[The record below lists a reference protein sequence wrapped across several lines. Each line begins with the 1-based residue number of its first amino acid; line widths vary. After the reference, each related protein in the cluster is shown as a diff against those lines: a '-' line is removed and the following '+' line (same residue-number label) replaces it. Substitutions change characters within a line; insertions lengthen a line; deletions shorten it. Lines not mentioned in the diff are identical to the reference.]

1 VGRLLRWPPLRF
13 LLALPSVA
21 LLVLVLSSAFLGPAD
36 PRLNAATTVTWDVW
50 FCLVFV
56 LIVTT
61 GRGWCLICPFGAVSE
76 AVQRRALWGPGRAV
90 ASRRVLPPGLT
101 RYGYL
106 LPIAGLITLTWI
118 EERFAIA
125 EGGAPR
131 LTGYLMVAILVLTL
145 AGFLL
150 LARRGYCRYLC
161 PLSGL
166 IGILGAVAP
175 VAGFRSRDVAACRA
189 CTTRECLR
197 STPSQGGCP
206 WYAWPGAQESN
217 LSCGLCTEC
226 YQACPTDQVGLYL
239 TAPLDSVVRP
249 QHRRADVGWGMAALL
264 GLAIQEQVHATA
276 RYQAVRQWLA
286 DVVPLP
292 EFADIVAFTAT
303 IAVVVLVVAGFAW
316 AGVLAAR
323 WLRLGAGE
331 SEGEGAG
338 EQPRDRRQGSD
349 QGGFVYARSPFRS
362 AFLPMAYACLPL
374 VAADYLAAQ
383 LPAFFQRGGGVVPA
397 LAHPWRSSGTASAV
411 TSMLSTTSIVTVQVI
426 VVTLGALASL
436 YAGWRL
442 GSAGSAGSAGEARRR
457 RLARLGTGAVV
468 VAITVVLLLLVLAPV
483 LTAHPA
489 SAPNTQW
496 LS

>member
-1 VGRLLRWPPLRF
+1 MRRLLRWPPLRF
-13 LLALPSVA
+13 LLAVPSIA
-21 LLVLVLSSAFLGPAD
+21 LLVLVLASAFLGPAD
-36 PRLNAATTVTWDVW
+36 PRLNVATTVTWDVW

-76 AVQRRALWGPGRAV
+76 AVQRRALWGPGRSA

-145 AGFLL
+145 AGFLV

-175 VAGFRSRDVAACRA
+175 VAGFRSRDVAACRT

-197 STPSQGGCP
+197 PTASRGGCP
-206 WYAWPGAQESN
+206 WYAWPGGEESN
-217 LSCGLCTEC
+217 LSCGLCAEC

-239 TAPLDSVVRP
+239 SAPLDSVVRP

-276 RYQAVRQWLA
+276 RYQAVRQRLA

-292 EFADIVAFTAT
+292 EFADIVVFAGT

-316 AGVLAAR
+316 AGVLMAR
-323 WLRLGAGE
+323 WLGLSLGAGE
-331 SEGEGAG
+331 
-338 EQPRDRRQGSD
+338 QLRDRREGSD
-349 QGGFVYARSPFRS
+349 QGEFVYARSRFRS

-374 VAADYLAAQ
+374 VAADYLACQ
-383 LPAFFQRGGGVVPA
+383 LPALFQRGGGVVPA
-397 LAHPWRSSGTASAV
+397 LVHPWRPPGTATAV
-411 TSMLSTTSIVTVQVI
+411 TSLLSTTSIVTVQVI
-426 VVTLGALASL
+426 VVILGALASL

-442 GSAGSAGSAGEARRR
+442 GSVGSPGDARRR
-457 RLARLGTGAVV
+457 QLARLGTGAVV
-468 VAITVVLLLLVLAPV
+468 VGITALLLLLVLAPL
-483 LTAHPA
+483 LTAGPA

-496 LS
+496 LT